1 MILFSFPREI
11 IACRFSSERADK
23 KNLKPGLP
31 LFVLLRLRLHHFDQ
45 LGRDFDVGA
54 GEETVEALLARLRI
68 GVGGNEGLLGADR
81 QRHVVRAGGHTEP
94 RAMER

>member
-31 LFVLLRLRLHHFDQ
+31 LFVLLRLRLQ
-45 LGRDFDVGA
+45 TRLGLGIEMPLASLSAAITMMPRPA
-54 GEETVEALLARLRI
+54 TMKNLLRALKGFRYL
-68 GVGGNEGLLGADR
+68 
-81 QRHVVRAGGHTEP
+81 
-94 RAMER
+94 